1 MEDFFD
7 PMTPE
12 ELEVI
17 REMSDAPTLLFMFI
31 MAFIFIISMLID
43 DNRWHGY

>member
-12 ELEVI
+12 ELEAI
-17 REMSDAPTLLFMFI
+17 RQMSDAPTLLFMFI

-43 DNRWHGY
+43 DNRRYGH

>member
-12 ELEVI
+12 ELEAI

-31 MAFIFIISMLID
+31 MMVIFVISMLFE
-43 DNRWHGY
+43 DNRHGY

>member
-12 ELEVI
+12 ELEAI

-43 DNRWHGY
+43 DNRRYGH